1 MIYTNTEDVKE
12 VKKMGVEFKKAVNA
26 KYRLLEIEMDG
37 MFRRMLLLKK
47 KKYAAL
53 VAEERANGELK
64 TWVETKGLDMVR
76 RDWCG
81 LSKDVSETVLNR
93 LLLDNESQE
102 VTLNHI
108 HAYLEQV
115 GKETREGLIPVDKYV
130 INKQL
135 TKAARDYHD
144 AGSQPHVQVA
154 KRMEARGQAVRVG
167 ETVPYVICLEPG
179 QETSAKSKGYAERAY
194 HPDDVKKDDSELSI
208 DVEWYLSNQ
217 ILGPVT
223 RLCAPIEGTSSAR
236 IAECLGLDA
245 AKFKAVTGAYEV
257 SLDVTSLGAQITD
270 EERFKNVDKW
280 LPACY
285 HCDSTAEFELIR
297 DVRMHWHH

>member
-1 MIYTNTEDVKE
+1 
-12 VKKMGVEFKKAVNA
+12 MGQEFKKAVNA

-47 KKYAAL
+47 KKYEAL
-53 VAEERANGELK
+53 VAEEREGNLT
-64 TWVETKGLDMVR
+64 TWVETTGLDMVR

-93 LLLDNESQE
+93 LLLDSEAQE
-102 VTLNHI
+102 ITLNHI

-115 GKETREGLIPVDKYV
+115 GKETRENLIPVDKYV

-154 KRMEARGQAVRVG
+154 KRMESRGQAVRVG
-167 ETVPYVICLEPG
+167 ETVPYVICMEPG

-194 HPDDVKKDDSELSI
+194 HTDDVKKDGSDLMI
-208 DVEWYLSNQ
+208 DVEW
-217 ILGPVT
+217 
-223 RLCAPIEGTSSAR
+223 
-236 IAECLGLDA
+236 
-245 AKFKAVTGAYEV
+245 
-257 SLDVTSLGAQITD
+257 
-270 EERFKNVDKW
+270 
-280 LPACY
+280 
-285 HCDSTAEFELIR
+285 
-297 DVRMHWHH
+297 